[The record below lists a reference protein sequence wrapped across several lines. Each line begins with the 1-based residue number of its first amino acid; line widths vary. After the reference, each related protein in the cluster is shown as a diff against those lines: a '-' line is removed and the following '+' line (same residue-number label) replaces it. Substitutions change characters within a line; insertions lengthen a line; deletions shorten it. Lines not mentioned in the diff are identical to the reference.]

1 MFMRVDVISLK
12 ATCLPNGKIPIG
24 NLFLYLI
31 SITNLFE
38 IEILSTAIEYLI
50 AKINSL
56 IKSNALCAHSFLLHL

>member
-1 MFMRVDVISLK
+1 MLKYVMFMKVDVISLK

-38 IEILSTAIEYLI
+38 IEILSDCDRIFEC
-50 AKINSL
+50 KNQ
-56 IKSNALCAHSFLLHL
+56 